1 MVGKELELTR
11 ERVRQLE
18 SKYRLKEII
27 VRRWPL
33 SNELNQLKSSISSLR
48 GHTTDTAN
56 QQLSGQFPELGPSS
70 VKAGITL
77 LAAYGHSPDLIVAEG
92 RVRSISSF
100 TRLPFAKS
108 VIKRV
113 SKDLAG
119 PLGFVRS
126 DDVLETLVEL
136 YPEADR
142 KLTLELIQDSAAVS
156 DLPDGYLFVRDPK
169 RSQFTGTTHR
179 MLGCTNPLSITEL
192 RGGLDR
198 WVTRRRLSPLPSNEV
213 ILSTLAQIEEF
224 NVNGD
229 DVESLAPLLPKPDGN
244 IHWMLKKI
252 DSTGFEC
259 IHKSQLFDDARAE
272 GRKQSSI
279 ILHCSMYEQFI
290 TLPSGCLGRIG
301 RVPNPAFLE
310 LAAQQARL
318 LRVETV
324 FSYSDY
330 GSTIDVGVVC
340 GHSFLDGGL
349 FGGTVSLRRQ
359 LANRTL
365 PVFADGQRHGNVSL
379 SGAVIYGL
387 ISALIALDVK
397 LGDPLT
403 IVFDFVNERVDVD
416 FSRSDSEED

>member
-1 MVGKELELTR
+1 LA
-11 ERVRQLE
+11 QLE
-18 SKYRLKEII
+18 
-27 VRRWPL
+27 
-33 SNELNQLKSSISSLR
+33 
-48 GHTTDTAN
+48 D
-56 QQLSGQFPELGPSS
+56 
-70 VKAGITL
+70 
-77 LAAYGHSPDLIVAEG
+77 
-92 RVRSISSF
+92 
-100 TRLPFAKS
+100 
-108 VIKRV
+108 
-113 SKDLAG
+113 
-119 PLGFVRS
+119 
-126 DDVLETLVEL
+126 
-136 YPEADR
+136 
-142 KLTLELIQDSAAVS
+142 
-156 DLPDGYLFVRDPK
+156 
-169 RSQFTGTTHR
+169 
-179 MLGCTNPLSITEL
+179 
-192 RGGLDR
+192 
-198 WVTRRRLSPLPSNEV
+198 
-213 ILSTLAQIEEF
+213 F

-229 DVESLAPLLPKPDGN
+229 EVESLAPLLPKPDGN
-244 IHWMLKKI
+244 IDWMLKKI

-259 IHKSQLFDDARAE
+259 IHKSQLFDDARSE

-290 TLPSGCLGRIG
+290 TLPSGCVGRIG

-365 PVFADGQRHGNVSL
+365 PVFADGERHGNVSL

-387 ISALIALDVK
+387 ISALVALDVK

-403 IVFDFVNERVDVD
+403 IVFDFVNERVDMD
-416 FSRSDSEED
+416 FSHSDSEED